1 MAVRVPPQ
9 RIGTVPL
16 ASRVDRELESIHR
29 ALMRLHLEKELRSTR
44 VLRDL
49 RR

>member
-1 MAVRVPPQ
+1 
-9 RIGTVPL
+9 
-16 ASRVDRELESIHR
+16 VDRELEAVHR
-29 ALMRLHLEKELRSTR
+29 SLMRLHLEKELRSTR